1 MELVITLLII
11 SVIAAIVI
19 GRHPSSFIKGRKVY
33 ITAHRIESDLRHAR
47 NLAITNYSSYT
58 FKLYDTDGN
67 PNNYEEYKIFESD
80 ENFPV
85 KYVTSHDLPSTV
97 ICTVE
102 GPPYATFSYAGIPSA
117 SISISLNTDNTT
129 YTVELN
135 DIGGIRIY

>member
-1 MELVITLLII
+1 M
-11 SVIAAIVI
+11 
-19 GRHPSSFIKGRKVY
+19 KY
-33 ITAHRIESDLRHAR
+33 AR

-58 FKLYDTDGN
+58 FKLYNTDANPDT
-67 PNNYEEYKIFESD
+67 YEEYKIYETD

-85 KYVTSHDLPSTV
+85 KYVSDDDFPSTV

-102 GPPYATFSYAGIPSA
+102 GASYATFSYAGIPSA